1 MTKSDLLAKIQ
12 KQSVIEISRADLA
25 SLLENAAVLRSE
37 DTGLS
42 GLCRILSWEGVLL
55 FQEETPR
62 GEVLIRE
69 MNSRKAA
76 DQLMADRLA
85 TYDRMWDGCGCK
97 IDYFK
102 DASS

>member
-42 GLCRILSWEGVLL
+42 GLCRILSWEGFLL

-62 GEVLIRE
+62 GEVLVRE

-85 TYDRMWDGCGCK
+85 IYERMWDGCGCN

-102 DASS
+102 DGSS

>member
-1 MTKSDLLAKIQ
+1 MKDGDLSAKIKNQ
-12 KQSVIEISRADLA
+12 TVVQICREDLG
-25 SLLENAAVLRSE
+25 SLLEAAAVLRSE